1 MHCEATRLVPSP
13 PEAIW
18 NIVAD
23 LSRLKQ
29 WLPVQAEITLP
40 GATRAAP
47 GVVVGI
53 KRPSHMGMVELEQI
67 FGLTDEPRMLSWHNN
82 KETLNGKPIT
92 QIKDFATTMSLAP
105 DASGQTRVTVRST
118 WTPVGIMGAAASA
131 MMKPR
136 MQKEYE
142 QALENIERIATTP
155 PAPPAST
162 P

>member
-1 MHCEATRLVPSP
+1 MHCEATRLVSSP
-13 PEAIW
+13 PETIW
-18 NIVAD
+18 NIIAD
-23 LSRLKQ
+23 LSRLNQ
-29 WLPVQAEITLP
+29 WLPVQAQITLP

-53 KRPSHMGMVELEQI
+53 KRPSHMGLVELEQI
-67 FGLTDEPRMLSWHNN
+67 FGLADEPKMLTWRNN
-82 KETLNGKPIT
+82 KEMLNGKPIT

-142 QALENIERIATTP
+142 QALENIERLATTP
-155 PAPPAST
+155 AAPASPAP
-162 P
+162 